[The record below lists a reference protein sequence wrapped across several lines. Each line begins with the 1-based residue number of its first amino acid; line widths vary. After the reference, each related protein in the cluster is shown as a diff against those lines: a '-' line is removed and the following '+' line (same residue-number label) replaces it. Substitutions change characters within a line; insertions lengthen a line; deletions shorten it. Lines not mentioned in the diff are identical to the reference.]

1 MVGIAEAA
9 ADLVRRGGAIIF
21 RTTSEV
27 SKIIVYGAS
36 MLARTETTMIAEP
49 QERKV
54 GHAVIAKFFEPK
66 VRDMGGGLRII
77 ELPSY
82 ITVDE
87 RDLIVKAVQAYISR
101 SV

>member
-1 MVGIAEAA
+1 
-9 ADLVRRGGAIIF
+9 
-21 RTTSEV
+21 
-27 SKIIVYGAS
+27 
-36 MLARTETTMIAEP
+36 MIAEP

-66 VRDMGGGLRII
+66 VRDMGGGLRIV

-87 RDLIVKAVQAYISR
+87 RDLIVKAVSKYIGS
-101 SV
+101 SGLEQTES

>member
-1 MVGIAEAA
+1 MENP
-9 ADLVRRGGAIIF
+9 
-21 RTTSEV
+21 
-27 SKIIVYGAS
+27 
-36 MLARTETTMIAEP
+36 LAVRTETTMIAEP

-66 VRDMGGGLRII
+66 VRDMDGGLRIV

-87 RDLIVKAVQAYISR
+87 RDLIVKAVSQYIGS
-101 SV
+101 SG